1 MELDIGCHCSFKECQ
16 QLDFLP
22 IKCLYCELLFCK
34 IHSVNY
40 MHNCPVEA
48 DSSQALLPADD
59 GQPKSYKCTFQDCK
73 DTVLT
78 QVLCDECQK
87 QVCLKHR
94 LPYDHQCSKLVIKE
108 IDLRTPK
115 EKVEDLIG
123 RKLYESKVKVSV
135 GRKSK
140 TTSSKVIEMKLKM
153 KAKGDQSIPIE
164 ERIYFYITMLENT
177 EVTIPLFFSNQHTVG
192 KIIDVIA
199 KEMKLKNENHITN
212 AKKLCLFTLDKTL
225 LPVDVKLKDV
235 LLNETFEL
243 NNFGNMVIKYV

>member
-1 MELDIGCHCSFKECQ
+1 
-16 QLDFLP
+16 
-22 IKCLYCELLFCK
+22 
-34 IHSVNY
+34 
-40 MHNCPVEA
+40 
-48 DSSQALLPADD
+48 
-59 GQPKSYKCTFQDCK
+59 
-73 DTVLT
+73 
-78 QVLCDECQK
+78 
-87 QVCLKHR
+87 
-94 LPYDHQCSKLVIKE
+94 
-108 IDLRTPK
+108 
-115 EKVEDLIG
+115 
-123 RKLYESKVKVSV
+123 
-135 GRKSK
+135 
-140 TTSSKVIEMKLKM
+140 MKLKM